1 MSGSFFTQKGGR
13 KMKEQNYIPLVR
25 LEMVQDRKI
34 PYNAD
39 KLDCPEKVAELAMKI
54 IGTADRE
61 YVLVI
66 SVNSKC
72 LPVALEITSIGSV
85 NAAFM
90 EPREI
95 FKHAIISNA
104 VGILLV
110 HNHPSGDCEPS
121 KEDKDVTQ
129 RIRKAGELLGIQV
142 YDHVIIGNE
151 KYYSFRERNQSVAQ

>member
-1 MSGSFFTQKGGR
+1 
-13 KMKEQNYIPLVR
+13 
-25 LEMVQDRKI
+25 
-34 PYNAD
+34 
-39 KLDCPEKVAELAMKI
+39 MKI

-61 YVLVI
+61 HVLVI

-95 FKHAIISNA
+95 FKHAIISNT
-104 VGILLV
+104 VRILLV
-110 HNHPSGDCEPS
+110 YNHPSGDCEPS

-151 KYYSFRERNQSVAQ
+151 KYYSFRERNQSAAQ